1 MTARRRL
8 ISLPQLDDA
17 NAEAIEHIAY
27 NSGEFY
33 APSPSSQSACTAW
46 ASRSVPLRNDR
57 IDVGLSALRAMGAAV
72 AGAESIA
79 AARPPLPWREAEA
92 PRLRRGSKP
101 RVGSL
106 LVTHPIA
113 CLGQPTLHHA
123 VILLTHVDAERVQ
136 GVVRNRRLDW
146 AKPPPSAPPPT
157 PRDLRRHPPLSATQ
171 VLNKQVETR
180 LGSAVVPS
188 YRGQLGPLASAV
200 VYQGGDV
207 AEGRLSVLHGDLHG
221 RCDDLRGEVASPEGE
236 VASPGSESHLPWST
250 RRGRPS

>member
-1 MTARRRL
+1 MPLRLREMARRFASTASLDTTLYRQLLRL
-8 ISLPQLDDA
+8 GRALDRNAVARAMLVAAPEQLFDRQTQAVISLPQLDDA
-17 NAEAIEHIAY
+17 NAEAIEHIATY

-33 APSPSSQSACTAW
+33 APSPSSQSAFRHCVGL
-46 ASRSVPLRNDR
+46 RSVPLRNDR

-79 AARPPLPWREAEA
+79 AARPPLPWREADA

-136 GVVRNRRLDW
+136 GVVRNQRLDW
-146 AKPPPSAPPPT
+146 A
-157 PRDLRRHPPLSATQ
+157 
-171 VLNKQVETR
+171 
-180 LGSAVVPS
+180 
-188 YRGQLGPLASAV
+188 
-200 VYQGGDV
+200 
-207 AEGRLSVLHGDLHG
+207 
-221 RCDDLRGEVASPEGE
+221 
-236 VASPGSESHLPWST
+236 
-250 RRGRPS
+250 

>member
-1 MTARRRL
+1 MPLARATMARRFASTASLDTTLYRQLLRL
-8 ISLPQLDDA
+8 GRALDRNAVARAMLVAAPEQLFDRQTQAVILLPQLDDA
-17 NAEAIEHIAY
+17 NAEAIEHIATY

-33 APSPSSQSACTAW
+33 APSPSSQSAFRHCVG
-46 ASRSVPLRNDR
+46 SRSVPLRNDR

-79 AARPPLPWREAEA
+79 AARPPLPWREADA

-146 AKPPPSAPPPT
+146 A
-157 PRDLRRHPPLSATQ
+157 
-171 VLNKQVETR
+171 
-180 LGSAVVPS
+180 
-188 YRGQLGPLASAV
+188 
-200 VYQGGDV
+200 
-207 AEGRLSVLHGDLHG
+207 
-221 RCDDLRGEVASPEGE
+221 
-236 VASPGSESHLPWST
+236 
-250 RRGRPS
+250 